1 MYVCFNNREM
11 RLLKQLFSHH
21 SWKDLIV
28 TYSNNESFVNKDS
41 EQAKKYGSLRSVFKM
56 SASEI
61 DNFRKKVGW

>member
-56 SASEI
+56 SAGEI
-61 DNFRKKVGW
+61 DKFRKKVGW